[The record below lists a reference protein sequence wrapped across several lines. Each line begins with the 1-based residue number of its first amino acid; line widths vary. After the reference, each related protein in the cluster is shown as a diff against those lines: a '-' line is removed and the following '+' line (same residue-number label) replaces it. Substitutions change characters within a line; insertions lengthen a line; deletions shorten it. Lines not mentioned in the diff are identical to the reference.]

1 MHHGLLCQ
9 RKSLRYEFIK
19 EHEISYLLL
28 ILCKVLEVSRSCGFY
43 KWLRRRGY
51 VTEREIRNQILKAK
65 INDIFNQHKKRY
77 GAIRIKK
84 ELFKNEGL
92 LVSINKINAVMKE
105 NNLVCLHTKKF
116 KVVTTNSK
124 HKHAVSDNTL
134 NRDFNGR
141 ELNRVWV
148 ADITYIKTLGGWI
161 YLAVILDL
169 FNRRIVG
176 YQTSTRIDTDLVLS
190 ALDKALWQHRPGA
203 GLLFH
208 SDRGVQYASSDF
220 RDAISKASFIQSMS
234 RKGNCWDNA
243 AAESFFA
250 TLKKELI
257 YPLGICTKFQVEREL
272 FEYIEAYYNT
282 IRLHSSLGY
291 LSPLEYEKL
300 KLAA

>member
-1 MHHGLLCQ
+1 
-9 RKSLRYEFIK
+9 
-19 EHEISYLLL
+19 
-28 ILCKVLEVSRSCGFY
+28 
-43 KWLRRRGY
+43 

-65 INDIFNQHKKRY
+65 IKNIFDQHKKRY

-116 KVVTTNSK
+116 KVVTTDSK
-124 HKHAVSDNTL
+124 HKHAISDNTL
-134 NRDFNGR
+134 NRDFNGH

-148 ADITYIKTLGGWI
+148 ADITYIKTLNGWV

-257 YPLGICTKFQVEREL
+257 YPLGICTKFQVEGEL

-300 KLAA
+300 KFAA